1 MISLGF
7 VGFGE
12 AAYHLADGLRE
23 EGLEKI
29 FVYDI
34 IFDKK
39 SRDQIYETA
48 IATLKKTNSVIL
60 ENTNE
65 LAAFS
70 NTVILAVPAQF
81 TEIAATDIISHLKP
95 GQLLVDVTSSSPQVK
110 RRIGQYCAEKEILY
124 ADSPMLGPL
133 TVNRHKVPIIAC
145 GTGAQRWFDEMKPFG
160 MNIQVIEGK
169 PGSATQIKLARSI
182 FTKGFEALLVETFL
196 FARKCGV
203 EDIVMES
210 IEKTMDNATFR
221 QSATRYMAS
230 DLIHAGRKAHEM
242 NDAIDIM
249 RNMGITPMV
258 GVGALSRLKF
268 IADLN
273 CAAKLEGV
281 VPKSLTKIYSAW
293 EACGVF

>member
-12 AAYHLADGLRE
+12 AAFHLADGLRE
-23 EGLEKI
+23 DGLEKI

-34 IFDKK
+34 IFNKK
-39 SRDQIYETA
+39 SKDQIYETA
-48 IATLKKTNSVIL
+48 IARVKKTNSEIL
-60 ENTNE
+60 ESMDE
-65 LAAFS
+65 LAALS

-81 TEIAATDIISHLKP
+81 TEIAAKDIISHLKP
-95 GQLLVDVTSSSPQVK
+95 GQLLVDVTSASPQVK
-110 RRIGQYCAEKEILY
+110 RQIGQYCAEKEILFT
-124 ADSPMLGPL
+124 DSPMLGPL

-145 GTGAQRWFDEMKPFG
+145 GSGAHRWLDEMSPFG
-160 MNIQVIEGK
+160 MNIQVIEGE
-169 PGSATQIKLARSI
+169 PGNATQIKLARSI

-210 IEKTMDNATFR
+210 IEKTMDDATFR

-230 DLIHAGRKAHEM
+230 DLIHAERKSHEM
-242 NDAIDIM
+242 KDAIDIM
-249 RNMGITPMV
+249 RKMGITPMV
-258 GVGALSRLKF
+258 GEGALSRLKF

-273 CAAKLEGV
+273 CAAKLEGI
-281 VPKSLTKIYSAW
+281 VPKSLVQIYSAW
-293 EACGVF
+293 ESFGAI